1 MSTIVSAF
9 LSNVNSREDKN
20 IYTYYNY
27 GKLLL
32 KSSTPK
38 IIFLDEIM
46 FDLIDEDYD
55 KNNTLLIK
63 INNFDSYLD
72 DYKNLI
78 TDFEINTSTPKK
90 DTLEYMLTMCN
101 KTEWIK
107 KAILLNHFN
116 TDNFIWVDYGIKHVF
131 KCSDDEFI
139 EKINNLFNKSN
150 PSIRIASIWNLEYIY
165 NNDIYKDILWYFAG
179 GVFGGNKNMLLEF
192 SDLMK
197 TKCIEIITTK
207 NTIMWEVNI
216 WYLIYND
223 NKELFD
229 GYYCDHNDSI
239 IDNY

>member
-46 FDLIDEDYD
+46 FDLIDEDY
-55 KNNTLLIK
+55 
-63 INNFDSYLD
+63 
-72 DYKNLI
+72 
-78 TDFEINTSTPKK
+78 
-90 DTLEYMLTMCN
+90 
-101 KTEWIK
+101 
-107 KAILLNHFN
+107 
-116 TDNFIWVDYGIKHVF
+116 
-131 KCSDDEFI
+131 
-139 EKINNLFNKSN
+139 
-150 PSIRIASIWNLEYIY
+150 EYIY